1 MYPYQSL
8 GADPFMYTKSLS
20 FFAAAFLFAG
30 LTFSATSAQ
39 SQAAPAAPPAGTA
52 DLNAK
57 AHAIFDKGVQLN
69 GLTAKDMQPYHL
81 KATYELY
88 EGDPTPEAGTL
99 EVWSTGPDT
108 WKRTYTGKKYSG
120 TEWSVTATDRYQE
133 KDNPKVNFDHAK
145 LDLRV
150 GVPTV
155 NPLLLASGFKPEY
168 EFSGGLLSTPV
179 PMTCIMVAPAQNPGN
194 AIPTYC
200 FDAESH
206 LRLVNAPETAFQLD
220 DYQMFQNR
228 AVAKD
233 LKVSSNKHLAST
245 IKVVLLE
252 PLSPADAA
260 SVKPPSNAVS
270 QPYSRVPGDPKLVVV
285 KQSGAMYPMKAAEQR
300 ALGTVYVNVVILKTG
315 KVKIKGANGSP
326 YLTQAASDAIQ
337 DWKFQPYMI
346 GGQAVDVEA
355 VIPYTFDGKSF
366 VPWPGGVEP
375 NPPAAPPA
383 G

>member
-1 MYPYQSL
+1 VS
-8 GADPFMYTKSLS
+8 
-20 FFAAAFLFAG
+20 LFAV
-30 LTFSATSAQ
+30 LAISAIPAQ
-39 SQAAPAAPPAGTA
+39 SQATAAAGN

-57 AHAIFDKGVQLN
+57 AHAIFDKGAQLN

-120 TEWSVTATDRYQE
+120 TEWSVTGTDRYQE
-133 KDNPKVNFDHAK
+133 KGNPKVNFDHAK

-179 PMTCIMVAPAQNPGN
+179 QMTCIMVAPAQNPGN

-260 SVKPPSNAVS
+260 MVKPPSNAVS

-300 ALGTVYVNVVILKTG
+300 ALGTVYVNAIILKTG
-315 KVKIKGANGSP
+315 KVKIKGAVGNWL
-326 YLTQAASDAIQ
+326 LTQAASDAIA
-337 DWKFQPYMI
+337 DWKFQPYQVN
-346 GGQAVDVEA
+346 GQPVDVEA
-355 VIPYTFDGKSF
+355 TIPYTFDGKAF

-375 NPPAAPPA
+375 TPPAAPPA
-383 G
+383 GEGSGAAH